1 MDKGLRLTSHRIH
14 NTRIAIKCIE
24 STQRATRSGS
34 VWQQLED
41 ELIVLRE
48 KLEKLE
54 HGTT

>member
-41 ELIVLRE
+41 ELIDLRE